1 MKINWK
7 FVFNRFAWY
16 ITMLAMSIAFCMF
29 EQVVLFRITDMAYVN
44 VTSFLVAVVVT
55 TTWYPV
61 WLVVLHNRD
70 KPVIISQ

>member
-16 ITMLAMSIAFCMF
+16 ITMLAISIAFCMF
-29 EQVVLFRITDMAYVN
+29 EQVVLFRITDMFFVN
-44 VTSFLVAVVVT
+44 VTSLLIAIVIA

-61 WLVVLHNRD
+61 LLIVLYDRN
-70 KPVIISQ
+70 KSVIIS